1 MKISLKEIYWEF
13 LLLGLQL
20 LGGGYVIVPLMQKSL
35 IEKRNWITQEE
46 LTDFYAL
53 SQSIPGILA
62 ANISTFVG
70 YKLRGKTGAFL
81 ALTGII
87 TSPIISIL
95 LIATVVDLLLKISYM
110 QSIFWGVGIAVII
123 LIFLTIKEMRN
134 YSIYD
139 ISTWIIFLTT
149 CFLSLFFKVSP
160 VLLIIGSI
168 IFGISIKYIEKR
180 CEK

>member
-1 MKISLKEIYWEF
+1 MNISLKALYWEF
-13 LLLGLQL
+13 FLLGIQL
-20 LGGGYVIVPLMQKSL
+20 LGGGYVIIPLMQKNL
-35 IEKRNWITQEE
+35 IEKRQWITQEE

-53 SQSIPGILA
+53 SQTIPGILA

-70 YKLRGKTGAFL
+70 YKLRGKRGAFL

-95 LIATVVDLLLKISYM
+95 LIASVVDFLLKISYI

-123 LIFLTIKEMRN
+123 LIFLSVKEMWTN
-134 YSIYD
+134 SVFD
-139 ISTWIIFLTT
+139 IVTWIIFLTT
-149 CFLSLFFKVSP
+149 CFLSLFLRVSP

-168 IFGISIKYIEKR
+168 IFGVMFKYTEKR

>member
-1 MKISLKEIYWEF
+1 MT
-13 LLLGLQL
+13 
-20 LGGGYVIVPLMQKSL
+20 KSL
-35 IEKRNWITQEE
+35 IDRRGWITKEE

-53 SQSIPGILA
+53 SQTIPGILA

-70 YKLRGKTGAFL
+70 YKLRGKRGAFL

-95 LIATVVDLLLKISYM
+95 LIASIVDFLLKISYI

-123 LIFLTIKEMRN
+123 LIFLSIKEMWTN
-134 YSIYD
+134 SVFD
-139 ISTWIIFLTT
+139 IATWIIFLTT
-149 CFLSLFFKVSP
+149 CFLSLFLKISP

-168 IFGISIKYIEKR
+168 IFGVTFKLTQKR